1 MSDTTAVQRFYRFHA
16 LIYDKTRWMILHQR
30 RAAVERLALRGD
42 ADVLE
47 VGCGTGLNFRYLMEW
62 LDPIR
67 GRLTGL
73 DFSADML
80 RVAERR
86 CRGAGWN
93 NVSLVEGDATRMSL
107 GRQFDAVLF
116 GYSLTMIPDW
126 RAALRSAADH
136 VRPGGRLA
144 VLDFGGFEGWGPL
157 GPVMRAWL
165 RANHVETVQPY
176 ADALRE
182 LLPET
187 TVYPWLGGYCFTAL
201 ARKGT

>member
-1 MSDTTAVQRFYRFHA
+1 
-16 LIYDKTRWMILHQR
+16 MILHQR